1 MNVCAR
7 DLLKSSTNLSSF
19 PKMKQSFVL
28 VMSLDSLVKEKN
40 VKVLWITSIF
50 FLTSI
55 LSLKYI
61 NKKNPDPSDSCN
73 NLYKN

>member
-1 MNVCAR
+1 
-7 DLLKSSTNLSSF
+7 
-19 PKMKQSFVL
+19 MKQSFVL

>member
-1 MNVCAR
+1 
-7 DLLKSSTNLSSF
+7 
-19 PKMKQSFVL
+19 MKQSFVL

-61 NKKNPDPSDSCN
+61 PIPQILVTIFIKINMTHFFLNS
-73 NLYKN
+73 

>member
-1 MNVCAR
+1 
-7 DLLKSSTNLSSF
+7 
-19 PKMKQSFVL
+19 MKQSFVL

-61 NKKNPDPSDSCN
+61 NKKIPIPQILVTIFIKINMTHFFLNS
-73 NLYKN
+73 